1 MLSLS
6 LSIIPGEIIPALLGD
21 ESSNFISS
29 ESRFDN
35 ISTINLELKPMEISD
50 PLYLQSNTSSD
61 LLLKSISSAFITSL
75 LPLISSLT

>member
-6 LSIIPGEIIPALLGD
+6 LLIIPGEIIPALLGD

-50 PLYLQSNTSSD
+50 PL
-61 LLLKSISSAFITSL
+61 
-75 LPLISSLT
+75 